1 MDLFDIDALDFQIK
15 EYKKEIISKLH
26 QEKVTE
32 KNMKNSSDLICQVLD
47 FSPKTIIII
56 YLTSFRSIPLIF
68 LWISHQGKSMKMIRS
83 R

>member
-47 FSPKTIIII
+47 FSPKTK
-56 YLTSFRSIPLIF
+56 SIVTVSKIELKNNNNNYFI
-68 LWISHQGKSMKMIRS
+68 LY
-83 R
+83 